1 MTSRF
6 ALCLALL
13 LAALAPSR
21 ATAAEPADSAVVRP
35 ATAIFSLDVGGAVER
50 DTYLS
55 PLDYTGTDVRLGY
68 EHLQATGFAPHTW
81 LRQLDLG
88 VDYTVT
94 TNPMGNHTA
103 HALRVEGQWSLM
115 RRWRD
120 VAVNELQLMAG
131 GSTAL
136 TGGMLYN
143 ALNSNNVVS
152 ARASWNVGVTAQ
164 AVYNFS
170 IKRVPVTVRYQATI
184 PVAGVFYSPDYDESY
199 YEMYVGNHSGLAHF
213 GWWGN
218 RFDMTNLLT
227 VDVRLGSTIV
237 RLGYRNTIARTSIN
251 HITTRSYRN
260 AVVIGVG
267 AEFLTAGY
275 RKPPRAAATIPSIY

>member
-1 MTSRF
+1 
-6 ALCLALL
+6 
-13 LAALAPSR
+13 
-21 ATAAEPADSAVVRP
+21 
-35 ATAIFSLDVGGAVER
+35 
-50 DTYLS
+50 
-55 PLDYTGTDVRLGY
+55 
-68 EHLQATGFAPHTW
+68 
-81 LRQLDLG
+81 
-88 VDYTVT
+88 
-94 TNPMGNHTA
+94 
-103 HALRVEGQWSLM
+103 
-115 RRWRD
+115 
-120 VAVNELQLMAG
+120 
-131 GSTAL
+131 
-136 TGGMLYN
+136 MLYN